1 MPQSNLSTMVGC
13 SDGHHVR
20 LQTLLP
26 RSSSAEWVAA
36 PTKAI
41 KLIDYEYSGVNAV
54 AYDIAN
60 HWCGLFGMVRTA
72 CIRRRG
78 WGLGSGSGLS
88 LGLTRA
94 RPPASGLAAV
104 RDVCKHGRCTVRPC
118 AAALRRRQQPKP
130 SVTLI
135 FCRCEYAADYDTAT
149 PHVLDFSKMPSPAR
163 QVTAQCVL
171 TGPSRPTCC
180 WGRAAKQRLS
190 HCTVYRE
197 DMIHP
202 RRCRVDDSSGVVVP
216 CRQTSWTHMWR
227 RCKQSTAVW
236 RQRATRW
243 MWWRGKCWKHR
254 YGCLDRKS

>member
-1 MPQSNLSTMVGC
+1 MQGAKRQAGMGHTSSCFDISISSEPLHSSQGHARATSTLSTMVGC
-13 SDGHHVR
+13 LTGCHAC

-60 HWCGLFGMVRTA
+60 HWCGLFGMFWPA
-72 CIRRRG
+72 FIRRRG
-78 WGLGSGSGLS
+78 EGLGSGSGPR

-94 RPPASGLAAV
+94 RRPASGLAAV
-104 RDVCKHGRCTVRPC
+104 SDVCKHGRCTVRPC

-163 QVTAQCVL
+163 QVTAQRVL
-171 TGPSRPTCC
+171 TGAPPYLLL
-180 WGRAAKQRLS
+180 GRSCTTAPFTLHRL
-190 HCTVYRE
+190 R
-197 DMIHP
+197 
-202 RRCRVDDSSGVVVP
+202 
-216 CRQTSWTHMWR
+216 
-227 RCKQSTAVW
+227 
-236 RQRATRW
+236 
-243 MWWRGKCWKHR
+243 
-254 YGCLDRKS
+254 